1 MAAAAA
7 CGALA
12 APAAG
17 QEEERETPAAGDQP
31 AVLLLVDASKSMAK
45 DSGDGRSRMDV
56 TKEAVRKLVDG
67 LPSSAQLG
75 VRAYGS
81 RVSESTRR
89 AGCRDTR
96 QLVPV
101 GPLDGDALTEAVD
114 ALEPTGRTPIGRSL
128 RLAPDD
134 FPAGATKRTV
144 VLLSDGGDNCAPPDP
159 CKVASQVARQGVELS
174 IQVVG
179 LQVADSAR
187 RQLRCIAEA
196 GGGSYVDAG
205 DADELLEELRAALAR
220 AFRSYEPTGK
230 PVSGVVDPASA
241 PTITPGEYLDTVR
254 PGETR
259 HYAVEV
265 PKGRRLW
272 FSATLVGEP
281 GSNRGIAKTPF
292 RLRFLNPA
300 GEATREQFEL
310 YGTRDRKIETIA
322 DWGGVVGSEGFWAR
336 PGRYVA
342 AVTLDASGNIDAA
355 DYPLELAARVLD
367 GADPPGD
374 RFTSRP
380 QASAR
385 PSASAADDRD
395 GDGSDGGDGTGP
407 SDAALAGIGVGAV
420 LIGLAGGALL
430 GRRRAA

>member
-1 MAAAAA
+1 M
-7 CGALA
+7 
-12 APAAG
+12 
-17 QEEERETPAAGDQP
+17 DS
-31 AVLLLVDASKSMAK
+31 SKSMAK
-45 DSGDGRSRMDV
+45 DAGDGRSRMDV

-67 LPSSAQLG
+67 LPSSARLG

-101 GPLDGDALTEAVD
+101 GPLASGGIADAVD

-128 RLAPDD
+128 RLAPKD
-134 FPAGATKRTV
+134 FPAGAEKRTV

-159 CKVASQVARQGVELS
+159 CKVAEQVAQQGVELS

-179 LQVADSAR
+179 LQVASSAR

-196 GGGSYVDAG
+196 GGGSYVDAD

-230 PVSGVVDPASA
+230 PVSGGVDPASA
-241 PTITPGEYLDTVR
+241 PTIAPGEYLDTIR

-259 HYAVEV
+259 HYAVEL
-265 PKGRRLW
+265 PEGRRLW

-292 RLRFLNPA
+292 RLRFLNPD
-300 GEATREQFEL
+300 GETTRERFEL
-310 YGTRDRKIETIA
+310 YGTRDRKVDSIA
-322 DWGGVVGSEGFWAR
+322 DWGAPVGTDDFWAR

-342 AVTLDASGNIDAA
+342 AVTLDARGIDAG
-355 DYPLELAARVLD
+355 DYPLELAARVL
-367 GADPPGD
+367 GPAEAPGD
-374 RFTSRP
+374 RF
-380 QASAR
+380 ASA
-385 PSASAADDRD
+385 PA
-395 GDGSDGGDGTGP
+395 P
-407 SDAALAGIGVGAV
+407 
-420 LIGLAGGALL
+420 
-430 GRRRAA
+430 